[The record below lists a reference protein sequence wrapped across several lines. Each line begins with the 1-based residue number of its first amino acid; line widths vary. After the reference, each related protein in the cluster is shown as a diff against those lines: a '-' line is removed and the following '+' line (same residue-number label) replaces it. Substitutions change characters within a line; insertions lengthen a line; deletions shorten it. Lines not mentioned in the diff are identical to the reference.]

1 MLGGIVAEFNPF
13 HNGHKY
19 LIDKARENCD
29 GIVAVMSPQ
38 VCQRG
43 EFSVYDKFLRAN
55 AAVAE
60 GVDLVVELPCGAAVS
75 AAPDFA
81 KSAVEILLSLGID
94 ALVFGTECE
103 RTEELFK
110 AKEALD
116 LLEETGE
123 LSALLKEGKSY
134 PRTIS
139 EKLGEDFLTPNN
151 ILALEY
157 IRNLPKNVRPI
168 AVKRVGASHDGESTD
183 GIFASASFIRGV
195 SRDEGEKF
203 IPEKAAEIFSKS
215 EKFPVKQ
222 AEEIMFSYLKRL
234 SPEEIKKAPGVSE
247 GLENRIKA
255 ALKSSSNFEELKESI
270 KTKRYTMARIR
281 RILMALFLGLE
292 KGDEEPRYIRVL
304 AFNERGR
311 EILSS
316 AKKNSILPIIT
327 ALGDAK
333 KISPEAEKQAEKES
347 FCTDMSNLC
356 SKKGVPDGEDYRY
369 SPIPFNK

>member
-19 LIDKARENCD
+19 LIEKARENCD
-29 GIVAVMSPQ
+29 GVVAVMSPN

-43 EFSVYDKFLRAN
+43 EFSVYDKFNRAK
-55 AAVAE
+55 AAVSE
-60 GVDLVVELPCGAAVS
+60 GVDLVVELPCAAAVS

-81 KSAVEILLSLGID
+81 KSATEILLSLGID

-103 RTEELFK
+103 GVEELYEAGRLLCEMEK
-110 AKEALD
+110 SGDIKEA
-116 LLEETGE
+116 
-123 LSALLKEGKSY
+123 LKEGKSY

-139 EKLGEDFLTPNN
+139 ERLGEDFLTPNN

-157 IRNLPKNVRPI
+157 MKNLPKSVRPI
-168 AVKRVGASHDGESTD
+168 AVKRVGASHDGEETK
-183 GIFASASFIRGV
+183 GIFASASFIRGAAKE
-195 SRDEGEKF
+195 EGEKF
-203 IPEKAAEIFSKS
+203 IPEKAAAIFSEM
-215 EKFPVKQ
+215 EKFPVKY

-234 SPEEIKKAPGVSE
+234 SSEEIKKAPGVYE
-247 GLENRIKA
+247 GLENRIKD
-255 ALKSSSNFEELKESI
+255 ALKGSSDFEELKEKI

-281 RILMALFLGLE
+281 RILTALFLRLE
-292 KGDEEPRYIRVL
+292 KGDEKPQYIRVL

-316 AKKNSILPIIT
+316 AKKKSPLPIIT

-333 KISPEAEKQAEKES
+333 KISPAAEKQAEKES
-347 FCTDMSNLC
+347 FCTDMYNLC
-356 SKKGVPDGEDYRY
+356 SKKRLPDGEDFRF

>member
-29 GIVAVMSPQ
+29 GVVAVMSPN

-43 EFSVYDKFLRAN
+43 SFSVYDKWKRAL

-60 GVDLVVELPCGAAVS
+60 GVDLVVELPSGAAIS

-81 KSAVEILLSLGID
+81 KSAVEILLSLGIE

-103 RTEELFK
+103 SVEKLLNAQKALKKAEESGSV
-110 AKEALD
+110 KEA
-116 LLEETGE
+116 
-123 LSALLKEGKSY
+123 LKEGKSY
-134 PRTIS
+134 PRALS
-139 EKLGEDFLTPNN
+139 EKLGEDLLTPNN

-157 IRNLPKNVRPI
+157 IKNLPKNVRPI

-183 GIFASASFIRGV
+183 GIFASASFIRAL
-195 SRDEGEKF
+195 SREEGEKF
-203 IPEKAAEIFSKS
+203 IPEKAARVFSEC
-215 EKFPVKQ
+215 EKFPEKR
-222 AEEIMFSYLKRL
+222 AEEVVFSYLKRL

-247 GLENRIKA
+247 GLENRIKE
-255 ALKSSSNFEELKESI
+255 ALKNSSGFEELKEKI

-281 RILMALFLGLE
+281 RILTALFLRIE
-292 KGDEEPRYIRVL
+292 KGDERPQYIRVL
-304 AFNERGR
+304 AFNEKGR
-311 EILSS
+311 EILAS
-316 AKKNSILPIIT
+316 AKKSSPLPIIT

-333 KISPEAEKQAEKES
+333 KISPAAEKQAEKEA
-347 FCTDMSNLC
+347 FCTDMYNLIA
-356 SKKGVPDGEDYRY
+356 KKGVPDGEDFRF
-369 SPIPFNK
+369 SPVPFNK